1 MKPADVS
8 QITFD
13 QSQNGNT
20 LALSNPHRLANHTQ
34 MRQEN
39 NVRWNFHEN
48 CPKSIFIERENGTL
62 DVLFAC
68 SFFLEQESS
77 VAMSFRTK
85 LFLPLLLSWFCLLGL
100 KGYDVSSASTQR
112 LEERKN
118 QLVKVSDLA
127 VSIAKD
133 YAAQATAGAM
143 TVEAAKQQAMD
154 RIKNFRYG
162 ETGYFTVI
170 DIPGGHPKMLMHP
183 IKPEMVGKD
192 LTDFKDPDGTR
203 LYLDGIAASEATGG
217 GFSRYLWPK
226 PGEKE
231 PIPKLAYN
239 VQFKP
244 WSWMFITGLYV
255 DDLKAQLISDIS
267 SAALLLAVVGILLSA
282 IVLVIIRS
290 IERSIGGEPDYA
302 KTIATEIAAGNLT
315 SVISL
320 KSGDKSSMLHSM
332 RAMQEQLAATVQAI
346 QQATGTI
353 SNASSEI
360 AAGNLDL
367 SSRTEEQ
374 ASSLGETAS
383 SMAQLTVTVKQ
394 NADNA
399 QQANVLA
406 ASASEVAVRGG
417 AVVAQVV
424 GTMESITA
432 SSKKIVDIIGVID
445 GIAFQTNILAL
456 NAAVEAARAGEQGRG
471 FAVVASEV
479 RNLAQRS
486 AAAAKEI
493 KSLINCSVVTVEAGT
508 ALVATAGTTM
518 AEIVA
523 SVKRV
528 TDIMGEITAAS
539 REQGSGIE
547 EINHAVSQM
556 DQVTQQ
562 NAALVEEAAAAAES
576 MLTQARGLN
585 DIVSVFKLRD
595 NGGNGTGTPVP
606 VPALA
611 GRAPA
616 SRIAA
621 PTRMRPALSRH

>member
-1 MKPADVS
+1 
-8 QITFD
+8 
-13 QSQNGNT
+13 
-20 LALSNPHRLANHTQ
+20 
-34 MRQEN
+34 
-39 NVRWNFHEN
+39 
-48 CPKSIFIERENGTL
+48 
-62 DVLFAC
+62 
-68 SFFLEQESS
+68 
-77 VAMSFRTK
+77 MSFRTK
-85 LFLPLLLSWFCLLGL
+85 LFLPLVLSWLCLLGL
-100 KGYDVSSASTQR
+100 KAYDVSSANAQR

-127 VSIAKD
+127 LSIVKD
-133 YAAQATAGAM
+133 YAAQAAAGAM
-143 TVEAAKQQAMD
+143 TVDQAKTQAMA

-203 LYLDGIAASEATGG
+203 LYMEGIAASDATGG
-217 GFSRYLWPK
+217 GFNRYLWPK
-226 PGEKE
+226 PGEKD

-239 VQFKP
+239 SQFKP